1 MKGRLIF
8 FVGVYDTLD
17 IFSYELQREFE
28 GMGFDI
34 MLFDTAKMQQSL
46 TELSAFIRSPVT
58 AVITFNNLGYNMELS
73 KGHNIWDELGI
84 FCVNILMDHPFCYKP
99 ALDASPK
106 KAVVLCTDR
115 NHMRYIQRFYPQIP
129 IAGFLPHAGICRK
142 KPFKKIEERVID
154 VLYAGGLSRDFVKN
168 VMPDFQK
175 YKDFNAQEI
184 AEQAYHMLIRNPY
197 MTTEEVIEKTLDME
211 GISVTENK
219 LCEIIADLHYIDL
232 LAASYYREKIVQ
244 VLVEHGIRVHLFGSG
259 WDSCSW
265 IGNSNLIYGGR
276 VSAEEIIGYMRE
288 AKIVLNTMTWF
299 KDGTHDRVFNG
310 MLAGAVSLTDSSIYM
325 KEEFPD
331 QGIEQQKLVMFEL
344 GEIEKLPHIVKQ
356 LLEDSD
362 WMQQIADRGRMYAEQ
377 YHTWKYRAMELEKD
391 LLSSLN

>member
-17 IFSYELQREFE
+17 IFSYELQKEFE
-28 GMGFDI
+28 EMGFDI

-58 AVITFNNLGYNMELS
+58 AVITFNNLGYNMELT

-106 KAVVLCTDR
+106 KAAVLCTDR

-129 IAGFLPHAGICRK
+129 ITGFLPHAGICRK

-197 MTTEEVIEKTLDME
+197 MTTEEVIEKTLHME
-211 GISVTENK
+211 GISLTENK

-232 LAASYYREKIVQ
+232 LAASYYRE
-244 VLVEHGIRVHLFGSG
+244 
-259 WDSCSW
+259 
-265 IGNSNLIYGGR
+265 
-276 VSAEEIIGYMRE
+276 
-288 AKIVLNTMTWF
+288 
-299 KDGTHDRVFNG
+299 
-310 MLAGAVSLTDSSIYM
+310 
-325 KEEFPD
+325 
-331 QGIEQQKLVMFEL
+331 
-344 GEIEKLPHIVKQ
+344 
-356 LLEDSD
+356 
-362 WMQQIADRGRMYAEQ
+362 
-377 YHTWKYRAMELEKD
+377 
-391 LLSSLN
+391 